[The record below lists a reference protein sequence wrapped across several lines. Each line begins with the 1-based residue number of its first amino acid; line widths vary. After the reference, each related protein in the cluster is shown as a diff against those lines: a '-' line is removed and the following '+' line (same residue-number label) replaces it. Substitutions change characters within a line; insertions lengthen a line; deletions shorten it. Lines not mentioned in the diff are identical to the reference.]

1 LAKAVAL
8 YPGSFDPVT
17 RGHLDI
23 IRRISKTMEHVTVAV
38 LDNPRKQ
45 AVFSIDERVEM
56 LRRVTQAYKNVTV
69 DYYNGLLVDY
79 AREKNISIIIKGL
92 RAVSDFEFEFQM
104 ALVNR
109 KLNPDIETMF
119 MMTHS
124 KYSYLS
130 SSIVKEIA
138 SFGGDVRELVPPEA
152 YDIIAAK
159 FNLRFQ

>member
-1 LAKAVAL
+1 MAKAVAL

-79 AREKNISIIIKGL
+79 AREKI
-92 RAVSDFEFEFQM
+92 
-104 ALVNR
+104 LVLLL
-109 KLNPDIETMF
+109 KVCAQSPILNLNFKWP
-119 MMTHS
+119 
-124 KYSYLS
+124 L
-130 SSIVKEIA
+130 
-138 SFGGDVRELVPPEA
+138 
-152 YDIIAAK
+152 
-159 FNLRFQ
+159 